1 MTGTVPESL
10 QNEFTQDE
18 WDNLTDAERE
28 GLMEEGQY
36 EEELT
41 PEEQRLQDEADAKRE
56 ADAIAA
62 ATAGQQQEE
71 QGTKTAEQQAI
82 DEAAAAAAAAAAAE
96 ENKAPVIPRPR
107 GVIDAELPDD
117 FDQRVANNEKALADL
132 NKAYDDG
139 DISHAEWREQLRK
152 LDRESREL
160 ERMKDRAELARESSQ
175 QALINHWQGLI
186 QPFIAKHPEL
196 GEDQVSM
203 DGFDSYLK
211 QTTAPVMQAG
221 GTPGQAE
228 IDKAYGLWC
237 KRFNFTPAGEQQRAP
252 APATKTP
259 ITAPPTLGGLPV
271 STSNSVEDGRWAAL
285 DRLEGFAYEE
295 ALAKL
300 TPAELDAYSQRA

>member
-10 QNEFTQDE
+10 LNEFTQDE

-28 GLMEEGQY
+28 GLMSEGQD
-36 EEELT
+36 EDEPT

-56 ADAIAA
+56 ADAIEAA
-62 ATAGQQQEE
+62 KASKQQEE
-71 QGTKTAEQQAI
+71 QGTKTAEQLAA
-82 DEAAAAAAAAAAAE
+82 DEAAAAAAAAAAEE

-107 GVIDAELPDD
+107 GVIDAELPED
-117 FDQRVANNEKALADL
+117 FEQRVANNEKALADL
-132 NKAYDDG
+132 DKAYDDG
-139 DISHAEWREQLRK
+139 DISHSEWREQMRK

-228 IDKAYGLWC
+228 IDKAYSLWC
-237 KRFNFTPAGEQQRAP
+237 KRFNFTPAGEQQKAP
-252 APATKTP
+252 APASKTP

-271 STSNSVEDGRWAAL
+271 STSNAVEDGRWAAL
-285 DRLEGFAYEE
+285 DRLEGTAYEE

-300 TPAELDAYSQRA
+300 TQAELDAYSQRA